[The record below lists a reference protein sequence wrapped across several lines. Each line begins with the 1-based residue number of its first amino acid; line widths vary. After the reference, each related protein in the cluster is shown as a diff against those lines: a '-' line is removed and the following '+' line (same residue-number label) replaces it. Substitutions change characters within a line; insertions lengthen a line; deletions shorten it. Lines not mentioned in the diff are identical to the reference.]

1 MVRQYSAC
9 IVSVATPVPSVAVT
23 SHSPSWGR
31 AAEKLPSV
39 AVPVTF
45 LSPLTAVTVL
55 PASVCTT
62 TRGSTMLPTAAASAA
77 APEMVRVLSVSILIA
92 LMRSPTA
99 LASAGAPLT
108 VRVGSVVTRPSVSLA
123 NCSARLAD
131 SAAAALEL
139 SAASACRVAVSARCV
154 AMPACCSA
162 A

>member
-9 IVSVATPVPSVAVT
+9 TVSVAAPVPSVAVT
-23 SHSPSWGR
+23 VHSPSWGR
-31 AAEKLPSV
+31 VAEKLPS
-39 AVPVTF
+39 AST
-45 LSPLTAVTVL
+45 PLTSFSPSERTMEL

-62 TRGSTMLPTAAASAA
+62 TRGSTMPPTAAASAA

-92 LMRSPTA
+92 LIRSPVA

-139 SAASACRVAVSARCV
+139 SAASACCVAVSACCA